1 MLARRWALPR
11 SLASVIE
18 RHHAEDATDEAA
30 IVRLA
35 DMLAHYVLGGTISPS
50 EMLAAART
58 MELSPAQLRTVLYEL
73 PLPAA
78 GERPRQVE
86 PCPMS
91 TREVDVLRRLA
102 KGMVYKQIASE
113 LGLSTSTIRTH
124 LHNVYGKLGAMD
136 RAQAVLIA
144 TERGWI

>member
-1 MLARRWALPR
+1 MRWSAACSPARWALPR

-58 MELSPAQLRTVLYEL
+58 MDLSSR
-73 PLPAA
+73 PAA
-78 GERPRQVE
+78 DGP
-86 PCPMS
+86 
-91 TREVDVLRRLA
+91 LRAAAAGGR
-102 KGMVYKQIASE
+102 
-113 LGLSTSTIRTH
+113 
-124 LHNVYGKLGAMD
+124 
-136 RAQAVLIA
+136 
-144 TERGWI
+144 